1 MRGCT
6 IPRTPEGRWMAP
18 IETSTGVVL
27 PILHPDFD
35 HRDRASNN
43 WHHPHFYGKEY
54 ENDSVAIR
62 AVRYSRQQLVSKRS
76 HEHYHHFIDGTE
88 KPENP
93 EAAFRLTLLNAAK
106 YIPALGVGMRAGF
119 PEVIEIS
126 RRQRRQLRQPGIFQF
141 ERTRLVK
148 RALMDYTTSQ
158 ELQPDD
164 EFLIEEFVDLFGRAE
179 HLDDRSK
186 RRLHRV
192 GKRLVYVAIGTAV
205 DPVEPHYQEARKA
218 QMFAQDAP
226 ETAFRA
232 IRRFVKGREPNYF
245 HALGRNLAI
254 DLS

>member
-1 MRGCT
+1 
-6 IPRTPEGRWMAP
+6 MAP
-18 IETSTGVVL
+18 VETSTGVVL

-35 HRDRASNN
+35 HRDRANN
-43 WHHPHFYGKEY
+43 NLHHPHFYGREY
-54 ENDSVAIR
+54 EDDSLAIR
-62 AVRYSRQQLVSKRS
+62 AVRHSRQQLVSKSS
-76 HEHYHHFIDGTE
+76 HENYHHFIDGTQ
-88 KPENP
+88 KPGSP
-93 EAAFRLTLLNAAK
+93 EEAFKITLLNAAK

-126 RRQRRQLRQPGIFQF
+126 RRQRRQLRQPGVFHY
-141 ERTRLVK
+141 EKTRLIK
-148 RALMDYTTSQ
+148 RALMDYTTSR

-164 EFLIEEFVDLFGRAE
+164 GFLIEEFIDLFGRAD

-192 GKRLVYVAIGTAV
+192 GKRLVYEAIGTAV
-205 DPVEPHYQEARKA
+205 SPVEPQYQEARKA
-218 QMFAQDAP
+218 QMFAQGAP

-232 IRRFVKGREPNYF
+232 LRRFIKGREPNYF